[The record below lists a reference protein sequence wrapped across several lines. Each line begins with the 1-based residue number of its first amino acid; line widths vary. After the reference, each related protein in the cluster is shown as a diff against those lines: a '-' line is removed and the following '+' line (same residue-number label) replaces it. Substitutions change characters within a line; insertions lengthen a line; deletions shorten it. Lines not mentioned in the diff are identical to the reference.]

1 MVIFVLKFTDMKRI
15 VFSFL
20 FLFSIASIISCDI
33 ANTSATEAEVVKT
46 EQKEVLAENKEAVDM
61 KVEGMVCAMGCA
73 KYIEDKVAAIDGVSL
88 STVDFEKGVAHFEF
102 DKTVTSPKDL
112 ENFIVSI
119 HDGQYSAKIISEKEL
134 EEIEKQEVEESV
146 SKETNSDEEVAS
158 VSTRFQ
164 FSIPDLL
171 NALLQGIR

>member
-1 MVIFVLKFTDMKRI
+1 MKRI
-15 VFSFL
+15 VFSL
-20 FLFSIASIISCDI
+20 VFLFSIASIISCDT
-33 ANTSATEAEVVKT
+33 NKTTESEIEVVKT
-46 EQKEVLAENKEAVDM
+46 EPKEVLAENKEAVDM

-73 KYIEDKVAAIDGVSL
+73 KYIEDKVAALDGVIL

-112 ENFIVSI
+112 ENFIVGI
-119 HDGQYSAKIISEKEL
+119 HDGQYSAKVISEKEL